1 MEMKSK
7 LFMICLAAIVALSSC
22 KDDDGGVLSYEE
34 QLAVD
39 TQILDEYLAD
49 NNITAQIDPSGLRYV
64 IQEPGSGTTPD
75 QSSSVRVAYEGTF
88 LDGGVFDSN
97 ENIVF
102 PLRNLIEGW
111 QIGIPLIQ
119 EGGDITLYIPSG
131 LAYGTQGIPG
141 FIPGNS
147 NLIFTIQL
155 LEVAN

>member
-1 MEMKSK
+1 MKLK
-7 LFMICLAAIVALSSC
+7 IRVLLVGAVIVLMSC
-22 KDDDGGVLSYEE
+22 KEGERTSVLSYEE

-39 TQILDEYLAD
+39 MAILDEYLSD
-49 NNITAQIDPSGLRYV
+49 NNITAQADASGLRYV
-64 IQEPGSGTTPD
+64 VQEPGSGTRPD
-75 QSSSVRVAYEGTF
+75 LNSTVRVAYEGTYM
-88 LDGGVFDSN
+88 DGSVFDAN
-97 ENIVF
+97 DDIVF

-119 EGGDITLYIPSG
+119 EGGAITLYVPSG

-141 FIPGNS
+141 AIPGNS